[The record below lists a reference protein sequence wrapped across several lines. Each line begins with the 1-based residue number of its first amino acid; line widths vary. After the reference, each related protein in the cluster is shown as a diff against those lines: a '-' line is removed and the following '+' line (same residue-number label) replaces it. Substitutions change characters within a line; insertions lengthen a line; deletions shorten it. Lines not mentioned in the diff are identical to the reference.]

1 MKFFSRWQ
9 PLVDE
14 DAHTALVFGF
24 MRHAPVKAMLE
35 PWLTNLLGR
44 HVTVDET
51 LAPHD
56 FWPNSRSLMEGRTRT
71 EPDLVFAADDGRP
84 LLIVVE
90 VKPSFGQHYV
100 EQIVREAVD
109 TAGDRWP
116 ARLAV
121 IMVGADLA
129 RPAET
134 SGWQGELVTALR
146 RHGHGHVE
154 AELRYSS
161 WALLGQRLR
170 SSAVEAPEWRRYS
183 DDVVHHLRLKGL
195 LGYNGGPMF
204 DDLEGGLTVV
214 NAVELFNRTV
224 KVARELLL
232 AVHAQSPFRAA
243 GYEPFVGS
251 SHRMVRDGTSG
262 TLTQAPESFEASVLL
277 STYRKPPWPDGA
289 GVYIGVWLTPGEGA
303 DAHLQAGAFRAAVQ
317 QDLVW
322 SYASAED
329 ADRPADDDLARVDRT
344 LLECVSVTDYTEWVY
359 ADQPWRGGR
368 GEDDVE
374 WLSTPSGQAPGR
386 GTARPRELL

>member
-44 HVTVDET
+44 HVTVDEP

-56 FWPNSRSLMEGRTRT
+56 FWPNYRSRMEGRTRT
-71 EPDLVFAADDGRP
+71 EPELVFAADDGRP

-109 TAGDRWP
+109 TAGERRP

-146 RHGHGHVE
+146 RHGHGHGHVE

-170 SSAVEAPEWRRYS
+170 SSAVEAPEWRRYA

-204 DDLEGGLTVV
+204 DDLEGGLT
-214 NAVELFNRTV
+214 A
-224 KVARELLL
+224 
-232 AVHAQSPFRAA
+232 
-243 GYEPFVGS
+243 
-251 SHRMVRDGTSG
+251 
-262 TLTQAPESFEASVLL
+262 
-277 STYRKPPWPDGA
+277 
-289 GVYIGVWLTPGEGA
+289 
-303 DAHLQAGAFRAAVQ
+303 
-317 QDLVW
+317 VW

-329 ADRPADDDLARVDRT
+329 ADRPADDDLARVDRA

-374 WLSTPSGQAPGR
+374 WALNALGAGSRAWDG
-386 GTARPRELL
+386 